1 MYAVFYIGNEDLNLF
16 FKEYLEKIKKYA
28 FVLENYLQMIYPSFL
43 CMMIRNVGQ
52 NNGYLM

>member
-1 MYAVFYIGNEDLNLF
+1 MADLNVSFLIF
-16 FKEYLEKIKKYA
+16 EYLEKIKIYA

-43 CMMIRNVGQ
+43 CMMIRNIGQ